1 MIDKNIYVVYATRS
15 WYLTFFVIGGKNM
28 AKEDLRVIKT
38 LDSVDQ
44 SLLENLKK
52 TPFNKITVE
61 ALCEKARINR
71 TTFYKHYRDKYELL
85 DNYLARVLEEFRIKN
100 DVVFV
105 DADPETINEDKYKL
119 PFRDTVD
126 FIISKKDVYEI
137 LWTAQIDRNIFD
149 EMVQTISESIIKRR
163 IKQHPEIKTDTEKFF
178 KTSLFANLFAYNHL
192 VSVRWWLANDY
203 VISKAELYRLFDN
216 MMREGLFK
224 VFKEQL

>member
-1 MIDKNIYVVYATRS
+1 
-15 WYLTFFVIGGKNM
+15 M

-105 DADPETINEDKYKL
+105 DADPETINEDKYKM
-119 PFRDTVD
+119 PFRDTVE
-126 FIISKKDVYEI
+126 FIISSQPGKIRAAGAEKNRAPLTREPCFC
-137 LWTAQIDRNIFD
+137 ACHKPGNI
-149 EMVQTISESIIKRR
+149 TICIFIFLR
-163 IKQHPEIKTDTEKFF
+163 
-178 KTSLFANLFAYNHL
+178 
-192 VSVRWWLANDY
+192 
-203 VISKAELYRLFDN
+203 
-216 MMREGLFK
+216 
-224 VFKEQL
+224 